1 MNNYILKKIIRY
13 EKSLLLFSIT
23 LLMCFYTY
31 KTGQDGNFD
40 LLNYHFFTGYS
51 YVNDRI
57 GDISPANIQT
67 FTHPAVNSLAYFA
80 FDKLLF
86 PYSAWL
92 ILFVQLL
99 SIPPLMLIAEEICL
113 AMTGCKQSL
122 EKTLSL
128 ILCSISPLWL
138 SELGT
143 SFFSSTTTPLVLW
156 SLYLIIKKNENY
168 ILEGLIAGILM
179 GLALGLKLTNA
190 PFVIGSALAVI
201 TKAAFTDMTK
211 MRFLSSYV
219 LGGVAG
225 VILTSHWYWE
235 LWTIWGNPLFPFYNK
250 IFQSPYFDLNNWRDT
265 RWMFH
270 NFKEYVRFITE
281 AVVITNKTSEVP
293 FKDARLILVSLTP
306 FIFLIRLNK
315 KIKAS
320 VLILLTFFYTS
331 YLLWA
336 LLFAYQRYAIPLEIM
351 YGLIIWVAL
360 NQIISNQKIKNLTLI
375 VITMFSLWH
384 FNIPDWGHIP
394 PGKKI
399 NNPFSVKF
407 SDKFENKPARYLV
420 DGVTVSYVLKY
431 LNPKSEFYG
440 IRFSRQVNEL
450 IKARLEKPSPLP
462 TGIVTTESDIKNLPN
477 ILNQFGLKDKQLHC
491 DNIQT
496 SASRYIVCLVNDE
509 QTSNDYNISI
519 NYTTKF
525 GNNTELAYV
534 QGLSDYEDN
543 GRWSIGKNVE
553 WSFANC
559 IRSQKIL
566 LSLTGSAYGPNVGK
580 RFSLHVADKTFQ
592 FLMKQNFMTFNFS
605 IDNPRKACINSI
617 VLDIPAPTAPSQLG
631 ESEDSRKLGILV
643 EKLSLSEG

>member
-13 EKSLLLFSIT
+13 EKSIILFSIT
-23 LLMCFYTY
+23 IFMCFYTF

-113 AMTGCKQSL
+113 AMTGYKHSV

-128 ILCSISPLWL
+128 ILCCISPLWL

-156 SLYLIIKKNENY
+156 SLYLIIKKNHND
-168 ILEGLIAGILM
+168 ILEGSIAGILM

-190 PFVIGSALAVI
+190 PFIIGSALAVI
-201 TKAAFTDMTK
+201 AKAAFTDK
-211 MRFLSSYV
+211 QKIRFLSSYV
-219 LGGVAG
+219 IGGVAG

-235 LWTIWGNPLFPFYNK
+235 LWTMWGNPLFPFYNK

-270 NFKEYVRFITE
+270 NVREYVKFVTE
-281 AVVITNKTSEVP
+281 AVVMTNKTSEVP

-306 FIFLIRLNK
+306 FIFLIKLNK
-315 KIKAS
+315 KIKAPI
-320 VLILLTFFYTS
+320 LILLTFFYIS

-351 YGLIIWVAL
+351 YGLIIWIAL

-375 VITMFSLWH
+375 LITMFSLWH
-384 FNIPDWGHIP
+384 FNIPDWGHIQ
-394 PGKKI
+394 PGKTI

-407 SDKFENKPARYLV
+407 SDEFENKPARYLV
-420 DGVTVSYVLKY
+420 DGVTVSYVLRY

-440 IRFSRQVNEL
+440 VRFSRQVNEL
-450 IKARLEKPSPLP
+450 IKTRLKKPSPLP
-462 TGIVTTESDIKNLPN
+462 TGIVTTESNIKNLPN
-477 ILNQFGLKDKQLHC
+477 IFDEFGLNEKQFHC

-496 SASRYIVCLVNDE
+496 SASRYIVCLVDDE
-509 QTSNDYNISI
+509 RNSSHHNINI
-519 NYTTKF
+519 NYTVKSI
-525 GNNTELAYV
+525 NNTGLVYA
-534 QGLSDYEDN
+534 QGLSDYEEN

-559 IRSQKIL
+559 IRSEKIL
-566 LSLTGSAYGPNVGK
+566 LSLSGSAYGPNVGK
-580 RFSLHVADKTFQ
+580 PFSLHVADKTFS
-592 FLMKQNFMTFNFS
+592 FLMKQNFMTLNFS
-605 IDNPRKACINSI
+605 IDNPRKDCINSV
-617 VLDIPAPTAPSQLG
+617 VLDIPTPTAPSQLG

-643 EKLSLSEG
+643 EKLTLSEG